1 VVKGEGVC
9 VKVGGGWKE
18 EEEEGG
24 LSLDVGCWGVRG
36 WGPDRPEEGGREH
49 TDHKMTVL
57 SCECVCVSVCE
68 CVCIMHTVSMCMDV
82 CLQYERT
89 C

>member
-1 VVKGEGVC
+1 MCESGWGV
-9 VKVGGGWKE
+9 
-18 EEEEGG
+18 EGG
-24 LSLDVGCWGVRG
+24 RRRRGLVSGRRVLGCEG